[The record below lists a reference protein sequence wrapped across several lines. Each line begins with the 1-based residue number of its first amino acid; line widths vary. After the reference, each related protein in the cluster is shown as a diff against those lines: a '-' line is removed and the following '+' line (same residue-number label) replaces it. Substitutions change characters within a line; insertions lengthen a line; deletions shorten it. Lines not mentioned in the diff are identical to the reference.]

1 MHIAMFSESY
11 TPVTNGVAVSITTL
25 KDQLEARGH
34 RVTIVTT
41 RHAKYRAKQGELRV
55 PSFRLPYWPEYTLPM
70 STIYGKLDR
79 FFEQE
84 HVDIIHT
91 HIPFILGWAAIRLSK
106 MHHIPMVGHYHT
118 LYDHYLHYAPFL
130 PKKLMY
136 KGLSTHICGF
146 YGHCRQIITPS
157 QFSKERLSAFGV
169 NAEKINIIP
178 TGYIDEPNLVPRD
191 EARQLYQIEPQQRAL
206 LFVGRIAIEK
216 NIGLL
221 MDMMAIIKGK
231 HPNAFLWIV
240 GSGPAIHI
248 VRRQA
253 RKAGVM
259 DRVRFQGKVPHKQ
272 IGAVY
277 SAADLFVFPS
287 ITETQ
292 GLVVGEAQGYSLPCI
307 AADHA
312 AAAESILNDVSG
324 MIVDGS
330 PEYFAA
336 AVDELLCDE
345 AKRNRLAEGAL
356 SAPRVSAAQMADMV
370 TKVYEHAISR

>member
-1 MHIAMFSESY
+1 MHIVMFSESY

-41 RHAKYRAKQGELRV
+41 RHAKYKAKHGELRV
-55 PSFRLPYWPEYTLPM
+55 PSFRLPYWPEYTLPIG
-70 STIYGKLDR
+70 TIHAKLDK

-84 HVDIIHT
+84 QVDVIHT
-91 HIPFILGWAAIRLSK
+91 HIPFILGWAAMRLSK

-118 LYDHYLHYAPFL
+118 LYDHYLHYAPFP
-130 PKKLMY
+130 PKKLLY
-136 KGLSTHICGF
+136 KTLSNHICGF
-146 YGHCRQIITPS
+146 YDHCRQIITPS

-169 NAEKINIIP
+169 DAGKINIVP
-178 TGYIDEPNLVPRD
+178 TGYTDEPNPIPRD
-191 EARQLYQIEPQQRAL
+191 EARQLYNIQPHQRAL

-221 MDMMAIIKGK
+221 MEMMAIIKDT

-253 RKAGVM
+253 RQAGVM
-259 DRVRFQGKVPHKQ
+259 DRVRFEGKVPHKQ

-287 ITETQ
+287 VTETQ
-292 GLVVGEAQGYSLPCI
+292 GLVVGEAQGYSLPCV

-312 AAAESILNDVSG
+312 AAAESILDNVSG
-324 MIVDGS
+324 MIVDGRAKD
-330 PEYFAA
+330 FAQ
-336 AVDELLCDE
+336 AVDELLRDE
-345 AKRNRLAEGAL
+345 AKRIRLAQGAL
-356 SAPRVSAAQMADMV
+356 AAPRVSASQMADMV
-370 TKVYEHAISR
+370 MSIYEHAISR